1 LFLKADNKR
10 ILSYFLAIF
19 QPEVIQKESW
29 ILRRII
35 SVCRA
40 FNSEHFDKKEFLK
53 SIYFD
58 GEKVKILWLLGNH
71 FFKNLKKPVI

>member
-1 LFLKADNKR
+1 LFLKAENKR
-10 ILSYFLAIF
+10 ILSYFVDVF
-19 QPEVIQKESW
+19 QSEVIQKESW
-29 ILRRII
+29 ILRRIF

-40 FNSEHFDKKEFLK
+40 FNAEHFGKKKFLK

-71 FFKNLKKPVI
+71 FFKNLKNPAI